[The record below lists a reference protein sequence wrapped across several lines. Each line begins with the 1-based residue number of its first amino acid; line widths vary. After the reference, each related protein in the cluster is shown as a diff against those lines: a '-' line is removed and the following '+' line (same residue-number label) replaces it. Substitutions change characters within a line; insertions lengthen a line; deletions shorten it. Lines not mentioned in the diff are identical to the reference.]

1 MTSGGSDRVLVW
13 GCAIVLSAVAAMAA
27 FGPLFAPADPN
38 AQHLLSSLVGP
49 SRAHW
54 LGTDQLGR
62 DVLSRTIVGAR
73 TAVIGPAFIALGS
86 MAIGSALGLTAGYM
100 GGWLDTVVMRCTDV
114 MLALPVLLVAIV
126 VVGIL
131 GGGYALAVGVLTV
144 FYTPQAIRVVRG
156 ATLEQR
162 VRPYVE
168 AARTLGLSKARIV
181 LRHIW
186 PNTWPVLVA
195 NTVLDFALAL
205 VGLAGLSFL
214 GLGVGPK
221 IPDWGRMVGD
231 GRSHLL
237 GNPYA
242 ALVPGL
248 MLVVTATSVNMLADW
263 LYEHVAGRGRAR

>member
-1 MTSGGSDRVLVW
+1 VTSGGSDRVLVW